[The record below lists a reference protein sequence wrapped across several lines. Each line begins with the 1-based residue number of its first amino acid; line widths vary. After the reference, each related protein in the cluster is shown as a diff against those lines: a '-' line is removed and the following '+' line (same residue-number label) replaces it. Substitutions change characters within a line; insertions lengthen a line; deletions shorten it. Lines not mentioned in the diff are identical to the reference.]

1 MWVTLSSL
9 KSVSFLEVVMI
20 ALLWLQRTW
29 KQTAVL
35 ESFWRKSFKKEKW
48 LAKGHVMHIE
58 VQFSSVGQSCPTLW
72 DYSTPGFPVHQQLLE
87 LTQTHV
93 HRVGDAIQPS
103 HPLSVILFSS
113 CLQSFPASGS
123 FPMSEFF
130 PSGGQSIGTSASA
143 SVLPMNIQDWFPLG
157 LTGLIS
163 LQSKRLSIR
172 CKEDLSCGF
181 ILSLWRLQ
189 QAGLRSTTTTHTTL
203 AMISASWYSY
213 FCVNPSPWLR
223 SRSYVLL
230 LVNKA

>member
-1 MWVTLSSL
+1 MSNSL
-9 KSVSFLEVVMI
+9 G
-20 ALLWLQRTW
+20 LQHTR
-29 KQTAVL
+29 
-35 ESFWRKSFKKEKW
+35 
-48 LAKGHVMHIE
+48 
-58 VQFSSVGQSCPTLW
+58 
-72 DYSTPGFPVHQQLLE
+72 FPFHQQLLE

-93 HRVGDAIQPS
+93 HQVGDVIQPS

-123 FPMSEFF
+123 FPMSQFF
-130 PSGGQSIGTSASA
+130 PSGGQSIGNSASVSA
-143 SVLPMNIQDWFPLG
+143 SVLPMNIQNWFPLG

-172 CKEDLSCGF
+172 CKEGLSCRF

-189 QAGLRSTTTTHTTL
+189 QADLRSTTTTHITL
-203 AMISASWYSY
+203 AMISASWHSH
-213 FCVNPSPWLR
+213 FWVNPSPWLR